1 MFHIREKLFLT
12 YILIFSIFLG
22 CISSLVF
29 FSYKNMLTEDI
40 GRTRTD
46 VLRLIGERT
55 NAIKNSIVTISN
67 LYQINPDITTILQVE
82 NPNLLQE
89 DTNEILNKIKHEYDI
104 IFQDVNIAYDVVII
118 GNNGYRYA
126 TASNDYQ
133 FDELQTQLFYHK
145 IKEKKG
151 GIYFVSSFKDFQGT
165 KEERYVFSASR
176 TILNDNGEQLGVL
189 MINIDEKYL
198 HETYASTLNHGNTI
212 YIVDEA
218 GTIVTHTD
226 DSFRGM
232 NFININNFEKRI
244 GLNDFHIIKK
254 SDGSYLVS
262 NYHDDQTGW
271 TIIEET
277 PTIILFADLD
287 KALLMLEIVILICV
301 IIALFVS
308 FVISKSIAKPM
319 KQLSDDMN
327 KVTSGDLCVVSNAKG
342 SLEAIEL
349 SDGFNKMVRELNVL
363 MEEIKKR
370 EFQKRQMD
378 LDFLRAQIKPHFL
391 YNTLFSI
398 KCLIEVGKQ
407 EQGSDMLAA
416 FISLLKMTLRV
427 DRDFITLEEECES
440 TKKYVEL
447 QQFHNN
453 GLITFEEDL
462 QVESCLCKV
471 PALILQPIVENA
483 IFHGIDVKKSSG
495 TIIITSQI
503 VQNDLIITAY
513 DDGIGMNKEQLEK
526 IKKEFYEDNL
536 QKNNSIGLANIDKRI
551 KINFGEQYGLNIQS
565 EYGIGTTITICMPV
579 IYEKKDE
586 IIT

>member
-1 MFHIREKLFLT
+1 
-12 YILIFSIFLG
+12 
-22 CISSLVF
+22 
-29 FSYKNMLTEDI
+29 MLTEDI

-89 DTNEILNKIKHEYDI
+89 DTNEILNQIKHEYDI

>member
-1 MFHIREKLFLT
+1 
-12 YILIFSIFLG
+12 
-22 CISSLVF
+22 
-29 FSYKNMLTEDI
+29 MLTEDI

-46 VLRLIGERT
+46 VLRQIGERT

-67 LYQINPDITTILQVE
+67 LYQINPNINTILQADD
-82 NPNLLQE
+82 PSSLQE
-89 DTNEILNKIKHEYDI
+89 ETNEVLNQIKSEYDL

-118 GNNGYRYA
+118 GDNGYRYA
-126 TASNDYQ
+126 TASDNYQ
-133 FDELQTQLFYHK
+133 FNELQTQLFYHK

-151 GIYFVSSFKDFQGT
+151 GVYFVSSFKDFQGT
-165 KEERYVFSASR
+165 DEERYVFSASR
-176 TILNDNGEQLGVL
+176 IIMNEVGEQIGVL

-218 GTIVTHTD
+218 GTVVTHTD
-226 DSFRGM
+226 ESFRGM
-232 NFININNFEKRI
+232 NFININNFEERI

-277 PTIILFADLD
+277 PTSVLFADLD
-287 KALLMLEIVILICV
+287 KALIMLEIVIIICI
-301 IIALFVS
+301 IIALLVS
-308 FVISKSIAKPM
+308 FAISKSIAKPM
-319 KQLSDDMN
+319 KQLSKDMN
-327 KVTSGDLCVVSNAKG
+327 KVRNGDLSVVNNAKG

-349 SDGFNKMVRELNVL
+349 SEGFNSMVSELNVL

-398 KCLIEVGKQ
+398 KCLIEVGKH

-447 QQFHNN
+447 QQFHSND
-453 GLITFEEDL
+453 LITFEVDL
-462 QVESCLCKV
+462 QAESSLCKV

-483 IFHGIDVKKSSG
+483 IFHGLDVKKSLG

-503 VQNDLIITAY
+503 VQEELIITVY
-513 DDGIGMNKEQLEK
+513 DDGIGMSEDQVEK
-526 IKKEFYEDNL
+526 IKKGFYEDDL
-536 QKNNSIGLANIDKRI
+536 QKSNSIGLANIDKRI